1 MDSTFTDKHAEI
13 FLTILAK
20 RYYTDRG
27 LVPPKDEDIH
37 ITKKPAAGGDKEA
50 AA

>member
-20 RYYTDRG
+20 RHYADQG

-37 ITKKPAAGGDKEA
+37 ITKKDAGGVKEA
-50 AA
+50 VA